1 MRTVAVLSSLTLLGL
16 TLAGC
21 KYGNMTLADGGRWL
35 PSCTESADSGGP
47 DDNGALYV
55 PNSNITRLTNRSRS
69 YKACQTL
76 TVMIDEETTA
86 SEEAKTNVARTTSSK
101 AHVGAMVGLIGELAA
116 SNPNWASEAAA
127 AGVSPGFG
135 IEGGSDTG
143 SDAAAGTSRK
153 GIFDGTLTVMVV
165 DVLDNGLLEVEG
177 GRHIMINNEVQIL
190 RLHGYVD
197 PRHVQA
203 EDMVW
208 SWRLAEPHIALVG
221 QGVVGDKQIV
231 PWLQRALDR
240 VAPL

>member
-1 MRTVAVLSSLTLLGL
+1 MRTLAIAVSFTVLGL

-21 KYGNMTLADGGRWL
+21 RYGSMTLADGGKWL
-35 PSCTESADSGGP
+35 PSCSDGAAAAGP
-47 DDNGALYV
+47 DEHGSLYQK
-55 PNSNITRLTNRSRS
+55 NSNITRLTNRSRS

-76 TVMIDEETTA
+76 TVKIDEQTTA
-86 SEEAKTNVARTTSSK
+86 SEEAKTNVARTTSSE

-116 SNPNWASEAAA
+116 ANPGWGTEASG

-135 IEGGSDTG
+135 MEGGSETG
-143 SDAAAGTSRK
+143 SDASAGTSRK
-153 GIFDGTLTVMVV
+153 GDFSATLTVMVV
-165 DVLDNGLLEVEG
+165 DVLDNGLLEIEG

-197 PRHVQA
+197 PRHVEA
-203 EDMVW
+203 NDTVA
-208 SWRLAEPHIALVG
+208 SYRLAEPHIALIG

-240 VAPL
+240 IAPL